1 MESRVT
7 TCSIHSPSM
16 PEGQLERKHC
26 NRDCQK
32 ATDLKVYTCSD
43 TNLGKA
49 LFHCVML
56 CDKENWD
63 QWLFLW

>member
-26 NRDCQK
+26 KRDCQK

-56 CDKENWD
+56 GDKENWD
-63 QWLFLW
+63 QLLFLW